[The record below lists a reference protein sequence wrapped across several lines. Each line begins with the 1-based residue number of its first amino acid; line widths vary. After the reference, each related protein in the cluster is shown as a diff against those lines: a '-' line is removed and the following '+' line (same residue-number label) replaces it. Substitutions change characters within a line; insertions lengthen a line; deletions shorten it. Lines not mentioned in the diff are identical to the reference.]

1 MSDKVLRKLEA
12 IVTSAV
18 QSGLIP
24 FNERLQ
30 LVHEQVQEV
39 RDNLYNRRG
48 FIGERQ
54 IAFLNLKTL
63 CYLAVYFV
71 KLQFQVEHFQDA
83 WDKIRG

>member
-54 IAFLNLKTL
+54 IAFLNLKL
-63 CYLAVYFV
+63 IFV